1 MNDRCLVSA
10 DRCSRALGITTGCLY
25 RMAREGLVPSY
36 RVGSRQHGVRFDL
49 DEVLAALRRDAQD
62 QDADL

>member
-1 MNDRCLVSA
+1 MIEHCLVNA

-36 RVGSRQHGVRFDL
+36 RVGAQQRGVRFDL
-49 DEVLAALRRDAQD
+49 DEVRAALRQEGERQD
-62 QDADL
+62 E